1 MAGRDSLR
9 NPRLRLACARCQRRK
24 IRCDAQ
30 LPACTNCKKAGAKC
44 TDGESLRLRS
54 VPDDPAVSRLRRRV
68 TWLESIIREKLP
80 DIDLSVEAPIGTSEP
95 PEDGAGPLFGRDD
108 QRSLSMEDTTAEA
121 HLPLQVVAQNDQRA
135 HEIGLI
141 SVGTA
146 DQRYLGPSSGYFL
159 ARLLLSCSP
168 RKHDRQRPQD
178 YSGTNATNLAQSLI
192 NQLVH
197 TTPGPLP
204 LPGRAQANELVQ
216 IYFDTIHPQYPVL
229 HEPSFMQGMNNIYES
244 HAQTLENDA
253 SVAFQVNMV
262 LAIASSVLSSR
273 VRSHVPAESYC
284 LSALQHLERLNVQNS
299 FSGLQCILLLLI
311 FTIHSPYMR
320 LNVWYLN
327 YHCIAA
333 VLELGLQ
340 RDVTT
345 SSGISLLEQEMRTR
359 VFWTIFTLDRTIAT
373 MMGRPIGLRDEACD
387 LRLPQDI
394 DDDTLI
400 GMEDINA
407 CSTGSMAL
415 SIHFFKLAK
424 INSEIKYVANSIVR
438 EAPSYAYPPI
448 SDINAWRRGMLA
460 QLDQWASNIPQVD
473 SRHAYVR
480 TLCELRYYSMRILL
494 LRPSPAIPKPT
505 SESLTECYGLAWR
518 AVHVYDKLYRQDL
531 LVHDWMV
538 LHGIIFSTI
547 TALYCIRAV
556 PDLARKTEL
565 EDFMTNFSLSLSLVS
580 VAGEHWSGAKR
591 SRQILD
597 DMGRSTTRWMKS
609 IKTNSNHELGIGDL
623 GNERTQAPSN
633 VNVPESASMNTTLGE
648 YYQGLASA
656 NAFADATPSTLSLE
670 DRFWADPPQQF
681 AFGDITNIDDIMHSL
696 FEDFVPQMNPQMNN
710 LQD

>member
-9 NPRLRLACARCQRRK
+9 NPRLRLSCARCQRRK

-30 LPACTNCKKAGAKC
+30 LPACTNCRKAGAEC

-68 TWLESIIREKLP
+68 TWLEAIIRERLP
-80 DIDLSVEAPIGTSEP
+80 DVDLSVEAPIEGSEP
-95 PEDGAGPLFGRDD
+95 PEERTVIPSGHGDH
-108 QRSLSMEDTTAEA
+108 RSVSVDNTTA
-121 HLPLQVVAQNDQRA
+121 LPLQAVAQNDQRA

-159 ARLLLSCSP
+159 ARLLLGDSP
-168 RKHDRQRPQD
+168 RRHDRREPVD
-178 YSGTNATNLAQSLI
+178 YNAGNSTNLAQSLI
-192 NQLVH
+192 DQLVCA
-197 TTPGPLP
+197 TPGPLP
-204 LPGRAQANELVQ
+204 LPGKAQANELAR
-216 IYFDTIHPQYPVL
+216 IYFDTVHPQYPIL
-229 HEPSFMQGMNNIYES
+229 HEPSFMQGMNYLYDS

-262 LAIASSVLSSR
+262 LAIATSILSSR
-273 VRSHVPAESYC
+273 VRSHVPGESYC

-345 SSGISLLEQEMRTR
+345 SSGISLLDQEMRTR

-394 DDDTLI
+394 
-400 GMEDINA
+400 EDHML
-407 CSTGSMAL
+407 TGLESSQVYGTGNMAL
-415 SIHFFKLAK
+415 SIHLFKLAK

-448 SDINAWRRGMLA
+448 SDINAWQRGMLA
-460 QLDQWASNIPQVD
+460 QLDQWGSSIPQIHP
-473 SRHAYVR
+473 RHTYVR

-494 LRPSPAIPKPT
+494 LRPSPAIPKP
-505 SESLTECYGLAWR
+505 SPESLTECYGLAWR
-518 AVHVYDKLYRQDL
+518 AIHVYDRLYRQDQ

-556 PDLARKTEL
+556 PELARNTEL
-565 EDFMTNFSLSLSLVS
+565 DELMTNLSLSLSLVS
-580 VAGEHWSGAKR
+580 VAGEYWSGAKR

-597 DMGRSTTRWMKS
+597 DMGRSTIRWMKYL
-609 IKTNSNHELGIGDL
+609 KTNNTDELGINGSGSETL
-623 GNERTQAPSN
+623 QAPPNPSI
-633 VNVPESASMNTTLGE
+633 PDPAAMDTTLGG
-648 YYQGLASA
+648 YYQGLNSA
-656 NAFADATPSTLSLE
+656 NTFADTTPSALSLE

-681 AFGDITNIDDIMHSL
+681 TFGDITNVDDIMHSL
-696 FEDFVPQMNPQMNN
+696 FEDFVPQMNNM
-710 LQD
+710 QD